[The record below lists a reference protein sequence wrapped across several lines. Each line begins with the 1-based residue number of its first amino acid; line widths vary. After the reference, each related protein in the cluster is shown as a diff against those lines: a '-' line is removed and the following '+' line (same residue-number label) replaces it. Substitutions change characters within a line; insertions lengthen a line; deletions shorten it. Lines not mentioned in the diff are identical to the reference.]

1 MKLAIGVTLLMLAIG
16 APTYALQE
24 PDKDKEKP
32 PKQEEPRKP
41 EPERQQPPEKEK
53 PPQEKPQEKQ
63 PQRDTQKPDKEQT
76 DRARQAEKQQ
86 QQNEKQQQQAV
97 RQQQQAE
104 KSRATQEQSQQ
115 SQRDE
120 HAQDRSNVQ
129 PSQHDA
135 GNHNNGRRIRE
146 EDFRAHF
153 GREHAFRVSR
163 RDDRRFNYGGY
174 WFEYRDSWPAGWSY
188 DDDVYV
194 DEIDGEY
201 YLIDP
206 VHPGIRLL
214 VIVAS

>member
-32 PKQEEPRKP
+32 PKQEEPRKQ

-86 QQNEKQQQQAV
+86 QQNEKQQQQTV
-97 RQQQQAE
+97 KQEQQTE
-104 KSRATQEQSQQ
+104 KDRATQEQSQ
-115 SQRDE
+115 RDE
-120 HAQDRSNVQ
+120 HNNVQ
-129 PSQHDA
+129 PAQRDA
-135 GNHNNGRRIRE
+135 GNRNVRRIPDQ
-146 EDFRAHF
+146 DFRTHF
-153 GREHAFRVSR
+153 GREHAFRVAR

-174 WFEYRDSWPAGWSY
+174 WFEYSQPWPAGWSY
-188 DDDVYV
+188 DDNVYV
-194 DEIDGEY
+194 DDIDGEY
-201 YLIDP
+201 YLIDL
-206 VHPGIRLL
+206 VHPGLRLL
-214 VIVAS
+214 LIVAS

>member
-1 MKLAIGVTLLMLAIG
+1 MKLIISAALLALIVG

-32 PKQEEPRKP
+32 PKQEEPKKQ
-41 EPERQQPPEKEK
+41 EPDRQQPAEKEREK
-53 PPQEKPQEKQ
+53 PQEKPQEKQ
-63 PQRDTQKPDKEQT
+63 PPRDAQKQDKEQS
-76 DRARQAEKQQ
+76 DRARQSEKQTQQNQQQTVKQQ
-86 QQNEKQQQQAV
+86 QQNEKD
-97 RQQQQAE
+97 
-104 KSRATQEQSQQ
+104 RAKQDRTSQ
-115 SQRDE
+115 E
-120 HAQDRSNVQ
+120 HAQQVQ
-129 PSQHDA
+129 RDNGQQAQRDG
-135 GNHNNGRRIRE
+135 GNHQGRQIRQ

-153 GREHAFRVSR
+153 GREHAFRVAR

-174 WFEYRDSWPAGWSY
+174 WFVYNDPWPAGWTY

-214 VIVAS
+214 IVVSD